1 MHEADIS
8 YVLSQ
13 FRRLWQWTGDDG
25 EVGVRMTSELAPG
38 AGRTAVWR
46 LMVAQALAGANS
58 TVIYATGAVI
68 GEAIAPNPELATL
81 PISVLVVGM
90 ASSTLPA
97 GMIAERFGRRTVFLL
112 GNGFGMVA
120 GLLGALAIMLGS
132 FVLFCLATF
141 FGGVYAAVVLT
152 FRFAAAECVPEA
164 LKPRALATVL
174 AGGVAAGVVGGQ
186 LVNVT
191 MNLVGSHV
199 FVGTYI
205 ASAVAA
211 LLSAM
216 VLSGIQLPPIRRHDA
231 ERGRPIGEIISQPLF
246 ISAALCGIISYLLMN
261 FLMTS
266 APLAMHLHGH
276 QQAAADE
283 VIQWHVIA
291 MYAPSFFTGRLIT
304 RYGAGPITGIGLATI
319 ALAAIFGLAGTTI
332 FHFTAS
338 LVFLGLGWN
347 FGFTGASAMV
357 LKTHEPHERAR
368 VQSLNDFLV
377 FGSVAIGSFLSGDIL
392 MRYGWQ
398 VVCALAI
405 PPVLAALAAL
415 LKFRRNEAQV
425 AASG

>member
-1 MHEADIS
+1 
-8 YVLSQ
+8 
-13 FRRLWQWTGDDG
+13 
-25 EVGVRMTSELAPG
+25 
-38 AGRTAVWR
+38 
-46 LMVAQALAGANS
+46 MVAQALAGANS
-58 TVIYATGAVI
+58 TVIYATGSVI
-68 GEAIAPNPELATL
+68 GEAMAPDPVLATL

-112 GNGFGMVA
+112 GNMFGVLA
-120 GLLGALAIMLGS
+120 GLLGAFAIDRNN
-132 FVLFCLATF
+132 FTLFCVATF

-152 FRFAAAECVPEA
+152 FRFAAAECVIEP
-164 LKPRALATVL
+164 LRPRALATVL

-191 MNLVGSHV
+191 MNLVTSHI

-211 LLSAM
+211 LLSAA
-216 VLSGIQLPPIRRHDA
+216 VLSGIKLPPMRALDA
-231 ERGRPIGEIISQPLF
+231 ARGRPLGEILKQPLF
-246 ISAALCGIISYLLMN
+246 ISAAVCGIISYLLMN
-261 FLMTS
+261 FLMTA
-266 APLAMHLHGH
+266 APLAMHMHGH
-276 QQAAADE
+276 QQSAADE

-291 MYAPSFFTGRLIT
+291 MYLPSFFTGRLIG
-304 RYGAGPITGIGLATI
+304 RFGANRITGIGLAVT
-319 ALAAIFGLAGTTI
+319 AVAAVLGLTGTDI
-332 FHFTAS
+332 FHFTGA

-392 MRYGWQ
+392 MRYGWE
-398 VVCALAI
+398 VVCGLAI
-405 PPVLAALAAL
+405 PPVVAAL
-415 LKFRRNEAQV
+415 LALVIFRRRETAP
-425 AASG
+425 APA

>member
-1 MHEADIS
+1 MS
-8 YVLSQ
+8 NTL
-13 FRRLWQWTGDDG
+13 
-25 EVGVRMTSELAPG
+25 MPG
-38 AGRTAVWR
+38 ARRDSVWR

-58 TVIYATGAVI
+58 TVIYATGSVI
-68 GEAIAPNPELATL
+68 GEAMAPDPVLATL

-112 GNGFGMVA
+112 GNMFGVLA
-120 GLLGALAIMLGS
+120 GLLGAYSIS
-132 FVLFCLATF
+132 VNNFILFCVATF

-152 FRFAAAECVPEA
+152 FRFAAAECVIEP
-164 LKPRALATVL
+164 LRPRALATVL

-191 MNLVGSHV
+191 MNLVASHV
-199 FVGTYI
+199 FIGTYI

-211 LLSAM
+211 LLSAA
-216 VLSGIQLPPIRRHDA
+216 VLGGIHLPPMRHHDA
-231 ERGRPIGEIISQPLF
+231 ERGRPIGEILRQPLF
-246 ISAALCGIISYLLMN
+246 ISAAVCGIISYLLMN

-276 QQAAADE
+276 QQSSADE

-291 MYAPSFFTGRLIT
+291 MYAPSFFTGRLIS
-304 RYGAGPITGIGLATI
+304 RFGANRITGIGLVVI
-319 ALAAIFGLAGTTI
+319 AIAAIFGLTGTDI

-357 LKTHEPHERAR
+357 LKTHGPHERAR

-392 MRYGWQ
+392 MRYGWE
-398 VVCALAI
+398 VVCGLAI
-405 PPVLAALAAL
+405 PPVAAAL
-415 LKFRRNEAQV
+415 LALLMFRRR
-425 AASG
+425 AAAPAPA

>member
-1 MHEADIS
+1 MREEIA
-8 YVLSQ
+8 
-13 FRRLWQWTGDDG
+13 
-25 EVGVRMTSELAPG
+25 

-68 GEAIAPNPELATL
+68 GEGLAPSPALATL

-97 GMIAERFGRRTVFLL
+97 GMIAERYGRRTVFLL
-112 GNGFGMVA
+112 GNCFGMLA
-120 GLLGALAIMLGS
+120 GLLGALAIVAGS
-132 FVLFCLATF
+132 FVLFCVATF

-164 LKPRALATVL
+164 LRPRALATVL

-186 LVNVT
+186 LVNTT
-191 MNLVGSHV
+191 MALLPAHV
-199 FVGTYI
+199 FVGTYL

-211 LLSAM
+211 LLSAT
-216 VLSGIQLPPIRRHDA
+216 VLAGIQLPPMRRHGAD
-231 ERGRPIGEIISQPLF
+231 RGRPLSEIVTQPLF

-276 QQAAADE
+276 QQSAADQ
-283 VIQWHVIA
+283 VIQWHVVA

-304 RYGAGPITGIGLATI
+304 RYGAGKITSIGLAVI
-319 ALAAIFGLAGTTI
+319 ALAAVFGLAGTTI
-332 FHFTAS
+332 FHFTAA

-357 LKTHEPHERAR
+357 LKTHSAEERAR

-405 PPVLAALAAL
+405 PPVIAALAAL
-415 LKFRRNEAQV
+415 VKFRRSEAAV

>member
-1 MHEADIS
+1 MPDDI
-8 YVLSQ
+8 V
-13 FRRLWQWTGDDG
+13 
-25 EVGVRMTSELAPG
+25 PG
-38 AGRTAVWR
+38 ADRSAVWR
-46 LMVAQALAGANS
+46 LMLAQALAGANS

-68 GEAIAPNPELATL
+68 GEGLAPNPSLATL

-97 GMIAERFGRRTVFLL
+97 GMIAERYGRRTVFLS
-112 GNGFGMVA
+112 GNSFGVLA
-120 GLLGALAIMLGS
+120 GLLGALAILTRS
-132 FVLFCLATF
+132 FTLFCLATF

-152 FRFAAAECVPEA
+152 FRFAAAECVPDA

-186 LVNVT
+186 LVNLT
-191 MNLVGSHV
+191 MNLVAAQV
-199 FVGTYI
+199 FVGTYL

-211 LLSAM
+211 LLSAA
-216 VLSGIQLPPIRRHDA
+216 VLSGIRLPPMRRPDA
-231 ERGRPIGEIISQPLF
+231 DRGRPLGEIITQPLF
-246 ISAALCGIISYLLMN
+246 ISAAVCGIISYLLMN

-276 QQAAADE
+276 QQSAADQ
-283 VIQWHVIA
+283 VIQWHVVA
-291 MYAPSFFTGRLIT
+291 MYGPSFFTGRLIS
-304 RYGAGPITGIGLATI
+304 RYGAGRITGIGLATI

-332 FHFTAS
+332 FHFTAA

-357 LKTHEPHERAR
+357 LKTHSSDERAR

-377 FGSVAIGSFLSGDIL
+377 FGSVAFGSFLSGDIL

-415 LKFRRNEAQV
+415 VKFRRSQTAM
-425 AASG
+425 ATGA

>member
-1 MHEADIS
+1 MREEIA
-8 YVLSQ
+8 
-13 FRRLWQWTGDDG
+13 
-25 EVGVRMTSELAPG
+25 

-68 GEAIAPNPELATL
+68 GEGLAPSPALATL

-97 GMIAERFGRRTVFLL
+97 GMIAERYGRRTVFLL
-112 GNGFGMVA
+112 GNCFGMLA
-120 GLLGALAIMLGS
+120 GLLGALAIVAGS
-132 FVLFCLATF
+132 FVLFCVATF

-164 LKPRALATVL
+164 LRPRALATVL

-186 LVNVT
+186 LVNTT
-191 MNLVGSHV
+191 MALLPAHV
-199 FVGTYI
+199 FVGTYL

-211 LLSAM
+211 LLSAT
-216 VLSGIQLPPIRRHDA
+216 VLAGIQLPPMRRHGAD
-231 ERGRPIGEIISQPLF
+231 RGRPLSEIVTQPLF

-276 QQAAADE
+276 QQSAADQ
-283 VIQWHVIA
+283 VIQWHVVA

-304 RYGAGPITGIGLATI
+304 RYGAGKITSIGLAVI
-319 ALAAIFGLAGTTI
+319 ALAAVFGLAGTTI
-332 FHFTAS
+332 FHFTAA

-357 LKTHEPHERAR
+357 LKTHSAEERAR

-405 PPVLAALAAL
+405 PPVIAALAAL
-415 LKFRRNEAQV
+415 LKFRRSEAAV